1 MSDSRTHKGGWKDEW
16 LRRVLVQDVANRN
29 GTGFYESY
37 VKFITPRQEERSFI
51 ESYMEQ
57 HKERR
62 TEKRQKQN
70 KVLDT
75 AIEVVFLVACVLGG
89 VVVLVAQIAGLLLAL
104 VAIIIAAFAV
114 GSMFS
119 DSQKLS

>member
-16 LRRVLVQDVANRN
+16 LRRVLVQDVTNSN
-29 GTGFYESY
+29 GTGYYESY
-37 VKFITPRQEERSFI
+37 MKFITPRQEERPFI

-62 TEKRQKQN
+62 TEKRHKQN

-114 GSMFS
+114 GSVF
-119 DSQKLS
+119 KEE